1 MMTQT
6 ADNDIEQYAEQLLAV
21 LDQDIENLQD
31 NITRLNELRCLVIRQ
46 DIEALNRLLERIR
59 IQSDAARTNERR
71 RQMLRD
77 KLAALSGCGEKEMT
91 LTRIESQVSDDKR
104 PAVTAR
110 KNKLRTLTELLKKEY
125 AATQT
130 LLVDCARFNRLLLK
144 NIFDVGQTESV
155 TYKQTG
161 GTDRQTGTVFMDMQ
175 F

>member
-1 MMTQT
+1 MI
-6 ADNDIEQYAEQLLAV
+6 DSRIEQYAEQLLAV
-21 LDQDIENLQD
+21 LDRDIENLQD

-46 DIEALNRLLERIR
+46 DIEVLNRLLEHIR
-59 IQSDAARTNERR
+59 AESNAAQSNERS
-71 RQMLRD
+71 RQMLRE
-77 KLAALSGCGEKEMT
+77 KLAALAGCDPKEMT

-104 PAVTAR
+104 PAVAAR

-125 AATQT
+125 AGTQT

-144 NIFDVGQTESV
+144 NIFAVGQNENV

-161 GTDRQTGTVFMDMQ
+161 GTERQTGTVFMDMQ